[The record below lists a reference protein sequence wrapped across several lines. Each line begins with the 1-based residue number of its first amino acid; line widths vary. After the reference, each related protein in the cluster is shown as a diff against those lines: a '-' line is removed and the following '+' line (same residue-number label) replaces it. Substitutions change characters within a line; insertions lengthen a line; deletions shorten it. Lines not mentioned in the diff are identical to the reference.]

1 MCCIERG
8 ADYEFRLSAKNLV
21 DYGQTAVQT
30 LRTPDGSK
38 SKLTDLYC
46 RPARFYGGVVV
57 GGRGGSMGPG
67 NIGPQICALIFTCT

>member
-46 RPARFYGGVVV
+46 RPARFYGG
-57 GGRGGSMGPG
+57 G
-67 NIGPQICALIFTCT
+67 LL